1 MNGLKGGLLKLKPL
15 YCWSKKKLYACRFG
29 MIFVEI
35 KQNNRFKRDI
45 FLSRIKIFNN
55 RKLYFPEKIPIDWVP
70 VHLLFTIYTIIALA
84 PLKPRGRLS
93 RVLKI
98 PPERFAY
105 LSLTLSQCLLWVIFK
120 NFAPLDSFR

>member
-1 MNGLKGGLLKLKPL
+1 
-15 YCWSKKKLYACRFG
+15 

-45 FLSRIKIFNN
+45 FLSRIIIFNN

-105 LSLTLSQCLLWVIFK
+105 SESFSKISLRWIVFASFENISQRSQLWKPFESSV
-120 NFAPLDSFR
+120 